1 MAQKRPEQS
10 PENKA
15 FSELVCYHLDRLGW
29 NYADLSEES
38 HISKTTICRI
48 VSNLDH
54 RGNTYRTSIEVVA
67 AFAIAFQLSNEEANE
82 LFHAAFPQFQVWKEA
97 RDKHLSVT
105 DTNALLAEKEL
116 PLLTKE

>member
-10 PENKA
+10 PENKTL
-15 FSELVCYHLDRLGW
+15 SELVCKYLDRYGW
-29 NYADLSEES
+29 SYAELARKSYL
-38 HISKTTICRI
+38 SKTTIHRI
-48 VSNLDH
+48 ITNKDH
-54 RGNTYRTSIEVVA
+54 RGNTYRTSVEAVA
-67 AFAIAFQLSNEEANE
+67 ALVIAFQLNDEEANE

-105 DTNALLAEKEL
+105 DTNALLAEKKL

>member
-1 MAQKRPEQS
+1 MAQKQPEQR
-10 PENKA
+10 PENKT

-38 HISKTTICRI
+38 HISKTIICRI

-67 AFAIAFQLSNEEANE
+67 AFAIAFQLSDEEAIE

-105 DTNALLAEKEL
+105 DTNALLAEKKL

>member
-10 PENKA
+10 PENKT

-54 RGNTYRTSIEVVA
+54 RGNTYHTSIEVVA
-67 AFAIAFQLSNEEANE
+67 AFALAFQLNNEEANE
-82 LFHAAFPQFQVWKEA
+82 LFYAAFPQFGVWIEA
-97 RDKHLSVT
+97 RDKHYSIEE
-105 DTNALLAEKEL
+105 TNDLLFERGFPVLRE
-116 PLLTKE
+116 

>member
-10 PENKA
+10 PENKTL
-15 FSELVCYHLDRLGW
+15 SELVCKYLDRYGW
-29 NYADLSEES
+29 SYADLSEES

-67 AFAIAFQLSNEEANE
+67 AFAIAFQLNDEEANE
-82 LFHAAFPQFQVWKEA
+82 LFLAAFPQFRVWKEA
-97 RDKHLSVT
+97 KDKHLSVI
-105 DTNALLAEKEL
+105 DTNALLAEKKF